1 MGNSHLTYLLLES
14 AAISWCL
21 SIVIAWAEPR
31 VTVDIA
37 KPPIGELHHFWDSTG
52 LCPSAP
58 HFLLAKDER
67 FNLALIGSLPHQS
80 ISQVRIHWLLDL
92 ITVSSVDETGTPYY
106 NFTFLDQLLDWL
118 QLYRL
123 KPGFELM
130 GNPSHLFSDFSNS
143 TQAKMWRHLVREVAS
158 RYIGRYGLAEVA
170 QWRFETW
177 NEPDLKSYN
186 ILNLTLQSYLQYFEA
201 CSAGLQDAAQGTL
214 RLGGPAGLFKT
225 WEKHPLCWG
234 LLQHCSNQTAC
245 SLNFI
250 SFHKKGGGSGA
261 AILKQG
267 LELAHNISIMFPSL
281 RRIPLANDEADPL
294 TGWSKSEPWRA
305 DVRYGAMVAAVIV
318 AHQQIMVRQH
328 GLPLQL
334 LSNDNAFL
342 NYHPYYFTQ
351 RTLLA
356 RFQMNNTNPPHAQ
369 FFKKPVYTTMA
380 LLSLL
385 GNQELQ
391 AVVRMPDDRLSVLAA
406 GSNMEDAWAGSVL
419 LVFSNETVSQP
430 DERMNIMLRVLS
442 VQGASPRY
450 TLYLLDDTLT
460 NPAQVWLNAG
470 APVFPEQQ
478 LRAQLR
484 AVEGPH
490 RVRGPT
496 IMPRSGKLSLL
507 VPLKLPSV
515 ALLHICSKPTETPGQ
530 VSRLMACNVTYNE
543 VLLFWSDITVGAR
556 CIKTYEIEFSSVASG
571 KFRRV
576 NPQDTI
582 FLSFQYSVPTGRSKK
597 EKVRGLY
604 RVRAVDY
611 WGRTGPFSLLV
622 QYPGNSSCI

>member
-1 MGNSHLTYLLLES
+1 MGNSRFMCLLLES
-14 AAISWCL
+14 AAISWSL
-21 SIVIAWAEPR
+21 PIVIVWAEPR
-31 VTVDIA
+31 VTVDVA
-37 KPPIGELHHFWDSTG
+37 KPSIGELQHFWDSTG

-58 HFLLAKDER
+58 NFLLAKDER

-92 ITVSSVDETGTPYY
+92 ITVSSVDESGTPYY
-106 NFTFLDQLLDWL
+106 NFTFLDQWIDWL

-123 KPGFELM
+123 NPGFELM

-158 RYIGRYGLAEVA
+158 RYIGRYGLAAVA

-186 ILNLTLQSYLQYFEA
+186 ILNFTLQSYLQYFEA
-201 CSAGLQDAAQGTL
+201 CSAGLQDAAQGIL

-234 LLQHCSNQTAC
+234 LLQHCTNQTAC

-250 SFHKKGGGSGA
+250 SFHKKGGGSGS
-261 AILKQG
+261 AILEQG
-267 LELAHNISIMFPSL
+267 LELAHNISIMYPSL
-281 RRIPLANDEADPL
+281 RRIPLANE
-294 TGWSKSEPWRA
+294 
-305 DVRYGAMVAAVIV
+305 
-318 AHQQIMVRQH
+318 
-328 GLPLQL
+328 
-334 LSNDNAFL
+334 
-342 NYHPYYFTQ
+342 
-351 RTLLA
+351 
-356 RFQMNNTNPPHAQ
+356 FQMNNTNPPHVQ
-369 FFKKPVYTTMA
+369 FFKKPVYTAMA

-391 AVVRMPDDRLSVLAA
+391 AAVRMPDDRLSVLAA
-406 GSNMEDAWAGSVL
+406 GSNRQDAWTRSVL
-419 LVFSNETVSQP
+419 LVFSNNTASQP
-430 DERMNIMLRVLS
+430 DERMNVMLRVLS

-496 IMPRSGKLSLL
+496 SVPTLEKLRLL

-515 ALLHICSKPTETPGQ
+515 ALLHICSKPTEAPGQ
-530 VSRLMACNVTYNE
+530 VGT
-543 VLLFWSDITVGAR
+543 
-556 CIKTYEIEFSSVASG
+556 
-571 KFRRV
+571 
-576 NPQDTI
+576 
-582 FLSFQYSVPTGRSKK
+582 
-597 EKVRGLY
+597 
-604 RVRAVDY
+604 
-611 WGRTGPFSLLV
+611 
-622 QYPGNSSCI
+622 